1 MCVYVCAA
9 STNSPSRL
17 PPTTHHRS
25 KYRCHSRK
33 LAYLHIK
40 ASEPREMH
48 QPTAMSSP
56 DTRRSQTILDD
67 FGRAVKEG
75 EMSCAARS
83 LNTSCVL
90 LCSVAHRGPLAQR
103 YSNRW
108 KPTMRPRA
116 SLNTCPVYFVSRLL
130 LRTRS
135 LPEAAGAPRRGR
147 ERLARGATVRL
158 VRLHSRKGSE
168 STARQWLAR
177 QQERKAIAH
186 SAVFA
191 SSGALPPSRLSLPRS
206 PRVRQASSSAWPRSR
221 VAPPAS
227 VESQHP
233 LARVLS
239 RRRRPMRCTS

>member
-1 MCVYVCAA
+1 
-9 STNSPSRL
+9 
-17 PPTTHHRS
+17 
-25 KYRCHSRK
+25 
-33 LAYLHIK
+33 
-40 ASEPREMH
+40 
-48 QPTAMSSP
+48 MSSP

-177 QQERKAIAH
+177 QQERKAIAD

-191 SSGALPPSRLSLPRS
+191 SSALPPSRLSLPRS